1 MCSKTMDNAELDRL
15 RLNYKEAVDRWRVAI
30 RAEEDLAT
38 PDHSMV
44 AKEDWE
50 RAHFTEEDARN
61 VAKAARDEYQDA
73 LRQVLYNF

>member
-1 MCSKTMDNAELDRL
+1 MDNNNADLDRL
-15 RLNYKEAVDRWRVAI
+15 RYNYKEAVDRWVTAI

-44 AKEDWE
+44 AKEEWE
-50 RAHFTEEDARN
+50 RAHFTEDDARN
-61 VAKAARDEYQDA
+61 TAKAARQEYQDA